1 MVLTLDMTVG
11 RPPNANAQARE
22 RIGMEMINNVFQSI
36 VSGSTTPCPQTYF
49 TDGQI
54 KFVVNN
60 QHIFRLYFV
69 PAGEFSYR
77 LTTEIH
83 KGDRFSQYYFLKT
96 NSATCQDCPVTP
108 FRPFP
113 TKFRGEFIYYT
124 KAHIVASICIF

>member
-1 MVLTLDMTVG
+1 
-11 RPPNANAQARE
+11 PNANAQARE
-22 RIGMEMINNVFQSI
+22 RIGVEVMNNVFQSI
-36 VSGSTTPCPQTYF
+36 MSGSTTSYPQTYF

-69 PAGEFSYR
+69 PADEFPDR
-77 LTTEIH
+77 LTTLIH
-83 KGDRFSQYYFLKT
+83 KGDRFSQHYFLKT
-96 NSATCQDCPVTP
+96 NSATRQDCPVTP

-124 KAHIVASICIF
+124 KAYIVASICIF